1 MPDEPGALGLD
12 DLPNG
17 VLVVRDGGTVVDAN
31 AAMLELLG
39 CERAALL
46 GQPLSSVLTLPAAV
60 VYHSSLYPQ
69 LCGAGRIGEAYLDF
83 RRPDG
88 VEVPALCTASL
99 RSAGARQDIVIS
111 ATRMTERRRLEDDL
125 LRTRRIT
132 EQIPGAVYQYL
143 MRADGSHCI
152 PYASEAVREM
162 FGVSPGEVA
171 HDATPLFTRIHGDD
185 GAAFVRSVH
194 ESAALLQPWRH
205 QFRARRAADAPY
217 GWFEGTS
224 TPERVADG
232 ATLWHGFI
240 HDITER
246 KAVEDALREKETSDK
261 ANRAKS
267 EFLARVSHE
276 LRTPLNAILGFAQV
290 LALDDQHVLHPF
302 HRQRVQHIEEAG
314 RDLLHLIDEVL
325 DIARIESGSVRL
337 QPEWITV
344 GMLFGRVIRVV
355 EAAARDS
362 GIDIVLGA
370 GLQTRVHADA
380 ARLGQVLTNLL
391 SNAIKYN
398 RAHGSVTLSC
408 AADADRVVISIQD
421 TGQGLTEDQVSHLF
435 EPFNRLGAERSAAPG
450 TGLGL
455 VIVKRLVEAMGG
467 SVVLSSNAG
476 QGSTFRVAL
485 PQPSTAA
492 AADRPPADVAHPEP
506 AGAVPPARSCR
517 MLYVEDNPV
526 NALVM
531 QAICE
536 LRPALQLHI
545 ETTGAAAIAWATSH
559 PIDLLLLDMNLPDH
573 DGISLLQALRVALG
587 PRLPPAIAV
596 SADAMPHDV
605 ERARL
610 AGFVHYLT
618 KPLDVRQTLD
628 VVERTARDRAP
639 RTAAG

>member
-1 MPDEPGALGLD
+1 
-12 DLPNG
+12 
-17 VLVVRDGGTVVDAN
+17 
-31 AAMLELLG
+31 
-39 CERAALL
+39 
-46 GQPLSSVLTLPAAV
+46 
-60 VYHSSLYPQ
+60 
-69 LCGAGRIGEAYLDF
+69 
-83 RRPDG
+83 
-88 VEVPALCTASL
+88 
-99 RSAGARQDIVIS
+99 
-111 ATRMTERRRLEDDL
+111 
-125 LRTRRIT
+125 
-132 EQIPGAVYQYL
+132 

-162 FGVSPGEVA
+162 NGVSPGEVVN
-171 HDATPLFTRIHGDD
+171 DAMPLFTRIHGDD

-194 ESAALLQPWRH
+194 ESATLLQPWRH

-217 GWFEGTS
+217 RWFEGTS

-290 LALDDQHVLHPF
+290 LALDDQHALHPF

-337 QPEWITV
+337 QPE
-344 GMLFGRVIRVV
+344 
-355 EAAARDS
+355 
-362 GIDIVLGA
+362 
-370 GLQTRVHADA
+370 
-380 ARLGQVLTNLL
+380 
-391 SNAIKYN
+391 
-398 RAHGSVTLSC
+398 C
-408 AADADRVVISIQD
+408 
-421 TGQGLTEDQVSHLF
+421 
-435 EPFNRLGAERSAAPG
+435 
-450 TGLGL
+450 
-455 VIVKRLVEAMGG
+455 
-467 SVVLSSNAG
+467 
-476 QGSTFRVAL
+476 STFRVAL

-492 AADRPPADVAHPEP
+492 PADRPPADAAHPEP
-506 AGAVPPARSCR
+506 AGAVPPARSSR

-610 AGFVHYLT
+610 AGFAHYLT

-628 VVERTARDRAP
+628 VVEHTARDRAP